1 MKKIVVR
8 LSSLALTLVFVM
20 ALMAPAMAA
29 SNPRVQPRWA
39 ALNTLECVLT
49 PKSSLFSN
57 ARASATVSTASS
69 NCRLS
74 LTLTIQVMSGG
85 QFVDTDKSWSSSG
98 QGATNVGKDVKLG
111 AGNYRSKAV
120 VTVYSASGAYIETV
134 TGYSADILI

>member
-1 MKKIVVR
+1 MKKVVVR
-8 LSSLALTLVFVM
+8 LSSLALALVFVM

-29 SNPRVQPRWA
+29 SNPQVQPRWVE
-39 ALNTLECVLT
+39 LNTLQCELT
-49 PKSSLFSN
+49 PKSGLFSN
-57 ARASATVSTASS
+57 ARASATVKAIDPS
-69 NCRLS
+69 CKLS

-85 QFVDTDKSWSSSG
+85 EFVDTDKSWSSSG
-98 QGATNVGKDVKLG
+98 QGATSVGKDVKLG

>member
-1 MKKIVVR
+1 
-8 LSSLALTLVFVM
+8 M
-20 ALMAPAMAA
+20 AV
-29 SNPRVQPRWA
+29 SNPQVQPRWA
-39 ALNTLECVLT
+39 ALNTLQCGLT

-57 ARASATVSTASS
+57 ARASATVTTADPD
-69 NCRLS
+69 CKLS

-85 QFVDTDKSWSSSG
+85 EFVDTDKSWSSSG
-98 QGATNVGKDVKLG
+98 KGSTSVGKDVKLG

>member
-1 MKKIVVR
+1 MKKVVVR
-8 LSSLALTLVFVM
+8 LSSLALALVFVM
-20 ALMAPAMAA
+20 VLMAPAMAA
-29 SNPRVQPRWA
+29 SNPQVQPRWA
-39 ALNTLECVLT
+39 ALNTLQCGLT

-57 ARASATVSTASS
+57 ARASATVSTA
-69 NCRLS
+69 NPDYKLS

-85 QFVDTDKSWSSSG
+85 EFVDTDKSWSSSG
-98 QGATNVGKDVKLG
+98 QGATSVGKDVKLG

>member
-1 MKKIVVR
+1 MKKVVVR
-8 LSSLALTLVFVM
+8 LSSLALALVFVM

-29 SNPRVQPRWA
+29 SNPQVQPRWVE
-39 ALNTLECVLT
+39 LNTLQCELT
-49 PKSSLFSN
+49 PKSGLFSN
-57 ARASATVSTASS
+57 ARASATVTAIDPS
-69 NCRLS
+69 CKLS

-85 QFVDTDKSWSSSG
+85 EFVDTDKSWSSSG
-98 QGATNVGKDVKLG
+98 QGATSVGKDVKLG